1 MEQDPTI
8 TMWKLVLHSKKVPK
22 FRMVSYAQKT
32 GSFTLRKT
40 TPAPTVTVISISEQ
54 LYLLNTLSL

>member
-32 GSFTLRKT
+32 GSFTLQKT

-54 LYLLNTLSL
+54 IFL